1 MNTNTSN
8 RQRRSSFS
16 LNKNKQGRNQSKLSF
31 GNNNFRKTNR
41 RGSSN
46 RFRNSRKS
54 NHSNFN
60 PSQFINKN
68 PTNST
73 VEEEVFLPK
82 HKNFKEFGLSKFLVE
97 TLNRMNIKEPTPIQ
111 DKIIPEILRGKDV
124 VGLAETGTGKT
135 AAFLLPLIEL
145 TLKNQKRTTLV
156 VAPTREL
163 AAQIELEFKTL
174 SKGTNL
180 KSVVCVGGVG
190 IRPQISTLQ
199 KNPHFIIGTPGRL
212 LDLIN
217 RGILKQEKISTV
229 ILDEADRMLDMGF
242 INDIKSILSKAPN
255 FRETHLFSATMA
267 SSAQSLVKDF
277 LRDPVEIS
285 VKKKDT
291 ISAINQNIVIYSS
304 SNKYEKLTETLE
316 SIKRGRIIIF
326 GAMKHSVEKLSKQLK
341 HSGYQ
346 TDSIHGNKTHSQRKR
361 SLDKFKNGQTSIL
374 VATDVA
380 ARGIHVNNVSHVIN
394 YDLPSTFEDYIHR
407 IGRTGRAHKSGEA
420 LTFVSEQSIRHSHKN

>member
-16 LNKNKQGRNQSKLSF
+16 LNKNKQGINNSKSSF
-31 GNNNFRKTNR
+31 GNRSFGKRNG

-46 RFRNSRKS
+46 RFRNGKKS
-54 NHSNFN
+54 NRSNFN

-68 PTNST
+68 PSNPTDT
-73 VEEEVFLPK
+73 EEIFLPK
-82 HKNFKEFGLSKFLVE
+82 HKNFEEFGLSKTLVD
-97 TLNRMNIKEPTPIQ
+97 TLERINIKEPTPIQ
-111 DKIIPEILRGKDV
+111 DKIIPEILNGKDV

-180 KSVVCVGGVG
+180 KTVVCVGGVG
-190 IRPQISTLQ
+190 IRPQISSLQ
-199 KNPHFIIGTPGRL
+199 RNPQFIIGTPGRL

-229 ILDEADRMLDMGF
+229 VLDEADRMLDMGF
-242 INDIKSILSKAPN
+242 INDIKAILSKTQQT
-255 FRETHLFSATMA
+255 RETHLFSATMA
-267 SSAQSLVKDF
+267 DSAQSLVKDF
-277 LRDPVEIS
+277 LRNPVEIS

-291 ISAINQNIVIYSS
+291 INAINQDIVIYSS
-304 SNKYEKLTETLE
+304 TNKFEKLTETLE
-316 SIKRGRIIIF
+316 SIEKGRIIIF

-341 HSGYQ
+341 HSGYLS
-346 TDSIHGNKTHSQRKR
+346 DSIHGNKTHSQRKR

-420 LTFVSEQSIRHSHKN
+420 LTFVSEQTIKHNHKN